1 LDQALVGKWEK
12 LDMNKINKP
21 LLTMPERLEAV
32 QKAHGGAI
40 PYWRSGRGS
49 GEDGGKGGQTT
60 GKSLLGNRRLLF
72 WQLEVVIDAIGGI
85 TKY

>member
-1 LDQALVGKWEK
+1 VGWEGWGPGSWPSSFPYLNPIENVSHILKCVGRKRDHIPRTEEELDQALVGKWEK

-40 PYWRSGRGS
+40 PY
-49 GEDGGKGGQTT
+49 
-60 GKSLLGNRRLLF
+60 
-72 WQLEVVIDAIGGI
+72 
-85 TKY
+85 